1 MPCRR
6 PWRLHSTPESAKHG
20 VGTLPVRVTAKRRD
34 RAMRRGPAAGRDC
47 RPACRPSRASAGPH
61 VRHGGLELM
70 AAKMIAFDED
80 ARRGLERGMNQLAD
94 AVKVTLGPKGRNVVL
109 EKKWGAPTIT
119 NDGVSIAKEIE
130 LEDPWEKIGAE
141 LVKEVAKKTDDVAGD
156 GTTTATVLAQALVRE
171 GLRNVAAGANPMS
184 LKRGIEA
191 AVERVSEDLSKLA
204 KDVET
209 KEQIASTA
217 SISAGDSA
225 IGEMIAE
232 AMDKVG
238 KEGVITVEESNT
250 FGLELELTEGMRFD
264 KGYISHY
271 FATDPERMEALL
283 EDPYILIVNAKVS
296 ANKDLVPLLDKVVQ
310 SGKPLVIIAEDVEG
324 EALATLVVNKMRGL
338 FKSVAVKAPGFGD
351 RRKAMLGD
359 IATLTGGQVISEEVG
374 LKLETADLD
383 LLGRARKVVVTK
395 DETTIVDGAG
405 DADQIAGRVNQIRV
419 EIDNTD
425 SDYDREKL
433 QERLAKL
440 AGGVAVIKAGA
451 ATEVELKERKHRI
464 EDAVRNAKAAVE
476 EGIVAG
482 GGVAL
487 LQAGAEAFKKLE
499 LAGDESTGAAIV
511 RRALDEPLK
520 QISVNAGLERR
531 VDRRAVPDHRGGH
544 RRKAGEGKGTRR
556 PRWRRHG
563 LLVQANGRLRPAR
576 GAAPQR
582 GAAPRRFPQRERV
595 VLRYGVALPAFRP
608 VRGVVQQW
616 LATLAA
622 FLPGRAGT
630 PQTK

>member
-1 MPCRR
+1 M
-6 PWRLHSTPESAKHG
+6 AKI
-20 VGTLPVRVTAKRRD
+20 
-34 RAMRRGPAAGRDC
+34 
-47 RPACRPSRASAGPH
+47 
-61 VRHGGLELM
+61 
-70 AAKMIAFDED
+70 IAFDEE

-130 LEDPWEKIGAE
+130 LEDPYEKIGAE

-171 GLRNVAAGANPMS
+171 GLRNVAAGANPMA
-184 LKRGIEA
+184 LKRGIEK
-191 AVERVSEDLSKLA
+191 AVEAVSGALLEQA

-217 SISAGDSA
+217 SISAADTQ
-225 IGEMIAE
+225 IGELIAE

-238 KEGVITVEESNT
+238 KEGVITVEESQT

-264 KGYISHY
+264 KGYISAY
-271 FATDPERMEALL
+271 FATDMERMEASLD
-283 EDPYILIVNAKVS
+283 DPYILI
-296 ANKDLVPLLDKVVQ
+296 ANSKIGSVKDLLPLLEKVMQ
-310 SGKPLVIIAEDVEG
+310 SGKPLLIIAEDVEG
-324 EALATLVVNKMRGL
+324 EALSTLVVNKIRGT

-351 RRKAMLGD
+351 RRKAMLND
-359 IATLTGGQVISEEVG
+359 IAILTGGEVISEEVG
-374 LKLETADLD
+374 LKLENTTID
-383 LLGRARKVVVTK
+383 LLGRARKVVITK
-395 DETTIVDGAG
+395 DETTIVDGSG
-405 DADQIAGRVNQIRV
+405 SSEQVQGRVNQIRA
-419 EIDNTD
+419 EIENSD

-487 LQAGAEAFKKLE
+487 LQASSVFEKLE
-499 LAGDESTGAAIV
+499 LSGDEATGANAV
-511 RRALDEPLK
+511 KLALEAPLK
-520 QISVNAGLERR
+520 QIAVNGGLE
-531 VDRRAVPDHRGGH
+531 GGVIVEKV
-544 RRKAGEGKGTRR
+544 RNLPVG
-556 PRWRRHG
+556 HG
-563 LLVQANGRLRPAR
+563 LNAATGEYVDMIAEGIIDPAKVTR
-576 GAAPQR
+576 SALQNAASIAALFLTTEAVIADKPEKAAAPA
-582 GAAPRRFPQRERV
+582 G
-595 VLRYGVALPAFRP
+595 G
-608 VRGVVQQW
+608 GM
-616 LATLAA
+616 
-622 FLPGRAGT
+622 PGGDMDF
-630 PQTK
+630 